1 MDPFERQFDRRNIN
15 VQAIVA
21 YVIGVIV
28 AYILHR
34 VMGLQLYPPN
44 TIFSLLIIVAV
55 GGGWYHL
62 RRIV

>member
-1 MDPFERQFDRRNIN
+1 MDPFERQFDRRKIN
-15 VQAIVA
+15 VQALIA
-21 YVIGVIV
+21 YAIGVIV

-34 VMGLQLYPPN
+34 VMGLQIYPPN
-44 TIFSLLIIVAV
+44 TIFSMLVIVAV